1 MLGTMAVYK
10 PTCED
15 ISAAADVLLEVGIVT
30 RGNADNKYCYPE
42 AFGSYPSSFAATVS
56 QCGLLRAL
64 IFFED
69 DDSKS
74 QSNRERF
81 PEAVRLY
88 MKKRHP
94 GNPNRD
100 KLLSE
105 QVAADN
111 VGMLKEQIMNAS
123 TALKIALRMFTPSE
137 KVSVGKYG
145 RIPRPIEKVN
155 PPQGSSANIGY
166 QFYHSVGIPGFV
178 KKQVKSAIS
187 VNTDVLEVLRSADY
201 SVVNMRVQAPGLLI
215 GSGLAHGLPGSEE
228 DVKTGLQ
235 FDYTSG
241 LPVIPGSS
249 VKGVIRSAFPT
260 IKEDKK
266 QPEEGAEKQIEDS
279 AGKSNSCEKK
289 LSVADVGKLN
299 YIRSLIADIPE
310 FSALGL
316 EDNDIL
322 ELGNQMFN
330 HGDIFA
336 DALLVG
342 YGTRMKQQ
350 SPVNQVLAE
359 DYITP
364 HTGGPLAQPIPIK
377 IVKVAPGVTF
387 AFCYKFNVTK
397 IGSKEVTA
405 KMKESLCTAILQD
418 LGIGAKTN
426 VGYGVLKKIDNQ

>member
-1 MLGTMAVYK
+1 MAVYK
-10 PTCED
+10 PTYED
-15 ISAAADVLLEVGIVT
+15 ISTAADVLLEVGIVT
-30 RGNADNKYCYPE
+30 RGNADEKYCYPK

-64 IFFED
+64 MIFED

-88 MKKRHP
+88 LKKRNP
-94 GNPNRD
+94 GNQNLD

-105 QVAADN
+105 QVAADAA
-111 VGMLKEQIMNAS
+111 GKLEEQIMNAS
-123 TALKIALRMFTPSE
+123 TALKIALRMFAPSE
-137 KVSVGKYG
+137 EVRVGEYG
-145 RIPRPIEKVN
+145 RIPRPTEKVN
-155 PPQGSSANIGY
+155 PPRESSANIGY
-166 QFYHSVGIPGFV
+166 QFFHSVGVPGFDE
-178 KKQVKSAIS
+178 KQVKSAIS
-187 VNTDVLEVLRSADY
+187 VNTDVVKVLRNDDY

-249 VKGVIRSAFPT
+249 VKGVIRSSFPT
-260 IKEDKK
+260 IKEDKE
-266 QPEEGAEKQIEDS
+266 QSNEADAE
-279 AGKSNSCEKK
+279 
-289 LSVADVGKLN
+289 KLN
-299 YIRSLIADIPE
+299 YIKSLIADIPE
-310 FSALGL
+310 FSSLVL
-316 EDNDIL
+316 EDEDIL

-330 HGDIFA
+330 YGDIFA

-342 YGTRMKQQ
+342 YGTRMKQRK
-350 SPVNQVLAE
+350 PVNQVLAE

-364 HTGGPLAQPIPIK
+364 HTGGPLAQPVPIK

-387 AFCYKFNVTK
+387 AFCFKFSETK
-397 IGSKEVTA
+397 IGA
-405 KMKESLCTAILQD
+405 KVVSASMKKALCTAILQD
-418 LGIGAKTN
+418 LGVGAKTN
-426 VGYGVLKKIDNQ
+426 VGYGVLKEVKNK

>member
-10 PTCED
+10 PTYED
-15 ISAAADVLLEVGIVT
+15 ISTAADVLLEVGIVT
-30 RGNADNKYCYPE
+30 RGNADEKYCYPK

-64 IFFED
+64 MIFED

-88 MKKRHP
+88 LKKRNP
-94 GNPNRD
+94 GNQNRD

-105 QVAADN
+105 QVAVDAA
-111 VGMLKEQIMNAS
+111 GKLEEQIMNAS
-123 TALKIALRMFTPSE
+123 TALKIALRMFAPSE
-137 KVSVGKYG
+137 EVRVGEYG
-145 RIPRPIEKVN
+145 RIPRPTEKVN
-155 PPQGSSANIGY
+155 PPRESSANIGY
-166 QFYHSVGIPGFV
+166 QFFHSVGIPGFDEE
-178 KKQVKSAIS
+178 QVESAIS
-187 VNTDVLEVLRSADY
+187 VNTDVLEVLGYANY

-260 IKEDKK
+260 IKEDKE
-266 QPEEGAEKQIEDS
+266 QSNEADAE
-279 AGKSNSCEKK
+279 
-289 LSVADVGKLN
+289 KLN
-299 YIRSLIADIPE
+299 YIKSLIADIPK

-316 EDNDIL
+316 ENKDIL

-342 YGTRMKQQ
+342 YGTRMKQHG
-350 SPVNQVLAE
+350 PVKQVLTE

-364 HTGGPLAQPIPIK
+364 HTGGPLAQPVPIK

-387 AFCYKFNVTK
+387 AFCFKFNATK
-397 IGSKEVTA
+397 IGDKEVTA
-405 KMKESLCTAILQD
+405 EMKESLCTAILQD

-426 VGYGVLKKIDNQ
+426 VGYGVLKEV

>member
-10 PTCED
+10 PTYDD
-15 ISAAADVLLEVGIVT
+15 ISTAADVLLEVGIVT
-30 RGNADNKYCYPE
+30 RGNADEKYCYPK

-64 IFFED
+64 LIFED

-88 MKKRHP
+88 LKKRNP
-94 GNPNRD
+94 GNQNRD

-105 QVAADN
+105 QVDADAA
-111 VGMLKEQIMNAS
+111 GKLEEQIMNAS
-123 TALKIALRMFTPSE
+123 TALKIALRMFAPSE
-137 KVSVGKYG
+137 KVNVGAYNG
-145 RIPRPIEKVN
+145 IPNSTTPIDLPREN
-155 PPQGSSANIGY
+155 SGENSANIGY
-166 QFYHSVGIPGFV
+166 QFYHSVGIPRFNKDNV
-178 KKQVKSAIS
+178 KAAIS
-187 VNTDVLEVLRSADY
+187 VNGDVAKVLRAAEF

-249 VKGVIRSAFPT
+249 VKGAIRSAFPT
-260 IKEDKK
+260 I
-266 QPEEGAEKQIEDS
+266 
-279 AGKSNSCEKK
+279 
-289 LSVADVGKLN
+289 VADAEKLN
-299 YIRSLIADIPE
+299 YIKSLIADIPE
-310 FSALGL
+310 FSSLVL

-342 YGTRMKQQ
+342 YGTRTKQQ
-350 SPVNQVLAE
+350 VPVNQILAE

-387 AFCYKFNVTK
+387 AFCFKFNETK
-397 IGSKEVTA
+397 IGA
-405 KMKESLCTAILQD
+405 KVVSASMKKALCAAILQD
-418 LGIGAKTN
+418 LGVGAKTN
-426 VGYGVLKKIDNQ
+426 VGYGVLKEVNNQ

>member
-1 MLGTMAVYK
+1 MLGTMAAYK
-10 PTCED
+10 PTYED
-15 ISAAADVLLEVGIVT
+15 ISTAADVLLEVGIVT
-30 RGNADNKYCYPE
+30 CGNADNKYCYPK

-56 QCGLLRAL
+56 QCGLLRTL
-64 IFFED
+64 IIFEEK
-69 DDSKS
+69 DSKS

-88 MKKRHP
+88 LRKRYP
-94 GNPNRD
+94 ENQNRD

-105 QVAADN
+105 QVAADAA
-111 VGMLKEQIMNAS
+111 GKLKEQIMNAS
-123 TALKIALRMFTPSE
+123 TALKIALRMFAPSE
-137 KVSVGKYG
+137 KVNVGAYNG
-145 RIPRPIEKVN
+145 IPNSTTPIDLPREN
-155 PPQGSSANIGY
+155 SANIGY
-166 QFYHSVGIPGFV
+166 QFYHSVGIPRFNKDNV
-178 KKQVKSAIS
+178 KAAIS
-187 VNTDVLEVLRSADY
+187 VNGDVAKVLRAAEF

-260 IKEDKK
+260 IKEDKE
-266 QPEEGAEKQIEDS
+266 QSYEADAE
-279 AGKSNSCEKK
+279 
-289 LSVADVGKLN
+289 KLN
-299 YIRSLIADIPE
+299 YIKSLIADIPE
-310 FSALGL
+310 FSSLVL

-342 YGTRMKQQ
+342 YGTRMKQHG
-350 SPVNQVLAE
+350 PVKQVLTE

-387 AFCYKFNVTK
+387 AFCFKFNETK
-397 IGSKEVTA
+397 IGA
-405 KMKESLCTAILQD
+405 KVVSASMKKALCAAILQD
-418 LGIGAKTN
+418 LGVGAKTN
-426 VGYGVLKKIDNQ
+426 VGYGVLKEVKNQ

>member
-10 PTCED
+10 PTYED
-15 ISAAADVLLEVGIVT
+15 ISTAADVLLEVGIVT
-30 RGNADNKYCYPE
+30 RGNADEKYCYPK

-64 IFFED
+64 MIFED

-88 MKKRHP
+88 LKKR
-94 GNPNRD
+94 NPRNQNRD

-105 QVAADN
+105 QVAADAA
-111 VGMLKEQIMNAS
+111 GKLEEQIMNAS
-123 TALKIALRMFTPSE
+123 TALKIALRMFAPSE
-137 KVSVGKYG
+137 EVRVGEYG
-145 RIPRPIEKVN
+145 RIPRPTEKVN
-155 PPQGSSANIGY
+155 PQRESSANIGY
-166 QFYHSVGIPGFV
+166 QFFHSVGIPGFV
-178 KKQVKSAIS
+178 EEQVESAIS
-187 VNTDVLEVLRSADY
+187 VNTDVLEVLRDADY

-260 IKEDKK
+260 IKEDKE
-266 QPEEGAEKQIEDS
+266 QSNEADAE
-279 AGKSNSCEKK
+279 
-289 LSVADVGKLN
+289 KLN
-299 YIRSLIADIPE
+299 YIKSLIADIPE
-310 FSALGL
+310 FSSFRF
-316 EDNDIL
+316 EDKDIL

-330 HGDIFA
+330 HGDVFA

-342 YGTRMKQQ
+342 YGTRMKQHG
-350 SPVNQVLAE
+350 PVKQVLTE

-387 AFCYKFNVTK
+387 AFCFKFNETK
-397 IGSKEVTA
+397 IGA
-405 KMKESLCTAILQD
+405 KVVSASMKKALCAAILQD
-418 LGIGAKTN
+418 LGVGAKTN
-426 VGYGVLKKIDNQ
+426 VGYGVLKEVKNQ

>member
-1 MLGTMAVYK
+1 MAVYK
-10 PTCED
+10 PTYED
-15 ISAAADVLLEVGIVT
+15 ISTAADVLLEVGIVT
-30 RGNADNKYCYPE
+30 RGNADEKYCYPK

-64 IFFED
+64 MIFED

-88 MKKRHP
+88 LKKRNP
-94 GNPNRD
+94 GNQNRD

-105 QVAADN
+105 QVAADAA
-111 VGMLKEQIMNAS
+111 GKLEEQIMNAS
-123 TALKIALRMFTPSE
+123 TALKIALRMFAPSE
-137 KVSVGKYG
+137 EVRVGEYG
-145 RIPRPIEKVN
+145 RIPRPTEKVN
-155 PPQGSSANIGY
+155 PPRESSANIGY
-166 QFYHSVGIPGFV
+166 QFFHSVGIPGFV
-178 KKQVKSAIS
+178 KEQVKSAIS
-187 VNTDVLEVLRSADY
+187 VNSDVLEVLRSADY

-260 IKEDKK
+260 IKEDKE
-266 QPEEGAEKQIEDS
+266 QSNEADAE
-279 AGKSNSCEKK
+279 
-289 LSVADVGKLN
+289 KLN
-299 YIRSLIADIPE
+299 YIKSLIADVPE

-316 EDNDIL
+316 EDKDIL

-342 YGTRMKQQ
+342 YGTRMKQHG
-350 SPVNQVLAE
+350 PVKQVLAE

-387 AFCYKFNVTK
+387 AFCFKFNEAK
-397 IGSKEVTA
+397 IGA
-405 KMKESLCTAILQD
+405 KVVSASMKKALCAAILQE
-418 LGIGAKTN
+418 LGVGAKTN
-426 VGYGVLKKIDNQ
+426 VGYGVLKVV

>member
-10 PTCED
+10 PTYED
-15 ISAAADVLLEVGIVT
+15 ISTAADVLLEVGIVT
-30 RGNADNKYCYPE
+30 RGNADEKYCYPK

-64 IFFED
+64 MIFED

-88 MKKRHP
+88 LRKRYP
-94 GNPNRD
+94 ENQNRD

-105 QVAADN
+105 QVAADAA
-111 VGMLKEQIMNAS
+111 GKLKEQIMNAS
-123 TALKIALRMFTPSE
+123 TALKIALRMFAPSE
-137 KVSVGKYG
+137 KVNVGAYNG
-145 RIPRPIEKVN
+145 IPNSTTPIDLPREN
-155 PPQGSSANIGY
+155 SGENSANIGY
-166 QFYHSVGIPGFV
+166 QFFHSVGIPGFV
-178 KKQVKSAIS
+178 EEQVKSAIS
-187 VNTDVLEVLRSADY
+187 VNSDVLEVLGYADY

-260 IKEDKK
+260 I
-266 QPEEGAEKQIEDS
+266 
-279 AGKSNSCEKK
+279 
-289 LSVADVGKLN
+289 VADAEKLN
-299 YIRSLIADIPE
+299 YIKSLIADIPE
-310 FSALGL
+310 FSSLVL
-316 EDNDIL
+316 EDKDIL

-330 HGDIFA
+330 HGDVFA

-342 YGTRMKQQ
+342 YGTRMKQHG
-350 SPVNQVLAE
+350 PVKQVLTE

-387 AFCYKFNVTK
+387 AFCFKFNATK
-397 IGSKEVTA
+397 IGDKEVTA
-405 KMKESLCTAILQD
+405 EMKESLCTAILQD

-426 VGYGVLKKIDNQ
+426 VGYGVLKRIDNQ

>member
-1 MLGTMAVYK
+1 MCHQEILGTMAVYK
-10 PTCED
+10 PTYED
-15 ISAAADVLLEVGIVT
+15 ISTAADVLLEVGIVT
-30 RGNADNKYCYPE
+30 RGNADEKYCYPK

-64 IFFED
+64 MIFED

-88 MKKRHP
+88 LKKRNP
-94 GNPNRD
+94 GNQNRD

-105 QVAADN
+105 QVAADAA
-111 VGMLKEQIMNAS
+111 GKLEEQIMNAS
-123 TALKIALRMFTPSE
+123 TALKIALRMFAPSE
-137 KVSVGKYG
+137 KVNVGAYNG
-145 RIPRPIEKVN
+145 IPNSTTPIDLPREN
-155 PPQGSSANIGY
+155 SGENSANIGY
-166 QFYHSVGIPGFV
+166 QFFHSVGIPGFV
-178 KKQVKSAIS
+178 EEQVESAIS

-260 IKEDKK
+260 IKEDKE
-266 QPEEGAEKQIEDS
+266 QSNEADAE
-279 AGKSNSCEKK
+279 
-289 LSVADVGKLN
+289 KLN
-299 YIRSLIADIPE
+299 YIKSLIADIPE
-310 FSALGL
+310 FSSLVL
-316 EDNDIL
+316 EDKDIL

-330 HGDIFA
+330 HGDVFA

-342 YGTRMKQQ
+342 YGTRMKQHG
-350 SPVNQVLAE
+350 PVKQVLTE

-387 AFCYKFNVTK
+387 AFCFKFNETK
-397 IGSKEVTA
+397 IGARVVSA
-405 KMKESLCTAILQD
+405 SMKKALCAAILQD
-418 LGIGAKTN
+418 LGVGAKTN
-426 VGYGVLKKIDNQ
+426 VGYGVLKEVKNQ

>member
-10 PTCED
+10 PTYED
-15 ISAAADVLLEVGIVT
+15 ISTAADVLLEVGIVT
-30 RGNADNKYCYPE
+30 RGNADEKYCYPK

-64 IFFED
+64 MIFED

-88 MKKRHP
+88 LRKRYP
-94 GNPNRD
+94 ENQNRD

-105 QVAADN
+105 QVAADAA
-111 VGMLKEQIMNAS
+111 GKLKEQIMNAS
-123 TALKIALRMFTPSE
+123 TALKIALRMFAPSE
-137 KVSVGKYG
+137 KVNVGKYD

-155 PPQGSSANIGY
+155 PPRESSANIGY
-166 QFYHSVGIPGFV
+166 QFFHSVGIPGFV
-178 KKQVKSAIS
+178 EEQVESAIS

-260 IKEDKK
+260 IKEDKE
-266 QPEEGAEKQIEDS
+266 QSNEADAE
-279 AGKSNSCEKK
+279 
-289 LSVADVGKLN
+289 KLN
-299 YIRSLIADIPE
+299 YIKSLIADIPE
-310 FSALGL
+310 FSSLVL
-316 EDNDIL
+316 EDKDIL

-330 HGDIFA
+330 HGDVFA

-342 YGTRMKQQ
+342 YGTRMKQHG
-350 SPVNQVLAE
+350 PVKQVLTE

-387 AFCYKFNVTK
+387 AFCFKFNETK
-397 IGSKEVTA
+397 IGA
-405 KMKESLCTAILQD
+405 KVVSASMKKALCAAILQD
-418 LGIGAKTN
+418 LGVGAKTN
-426 VGYGVLKKIDNQ
+426 VGYGVLKEVKNQ

>member
-10 PTCED
+10 PTYED
-15 ISAAADVLLEVGIVT
+15 ISTAADVLLEVGIVT
-30 RGNADNKYCYPE
+30 RGNADEKYCYPK

-64 IFFED
+64 MIFED
-69 DDSKS
+69 DDSRS

-88 MKKRHP
+88 LKKRNP
-94 GNPNRD
+94 GNQNRD

-105 QVAADN
+105 QVAADAA
-111 VGMLKEQIMNAS
+111 GKLEEQIMNAS
-123 TALKIALRMFTPSE
+123 TALKIALRMFAPSE
-137 KVSVGKYG
+137 KVNVGAYNG
-145 RIPRPIEKVN
+145 IPNSTTPIDLPREN
-155 PPQGSSANIGY
+155 SANIGY
-166 QFYHSVGIPGFV
+166 QFYHSVGIPKFNTDDV
-178 KKQVKSAIS
+178 KAAIS
-187 VNTDVLEVLRSADY
+187 VNGDVAKVLRAAEFG
-201 SVVNMRVQAPGLLI
+201 VVNMRVQAPGLLI

-249 VKGVIRSAFPT
+249 VNGVIRSAFPT
-260 IKEDKK
+260 IKEDKE
-266 QPEEGAEKQIEDS
+266 QSNEADS
-279 AGKSNSCEKK
+279 E
-289 LSVADVGKLN
+289 KLN
-299 YIRSLIADIPE
+299 YIKSLIADIPE
-310 FSALGL
+310 FSSLVL

-342 YGTRMKQQ
+342 YGTRMKQHG
-350 SPVNQVLAE
+350 PVKQVLTE

-387 AFCYKFNVTK
+387 AFCFKFNETK
-397 IGSKEVTA
+397 IGA
-405 KMKESLCTAILQD
+405 KVVSASMKKALCAAILQD
-418 LGIGAKTN
+418 LGVGAKTN
-426 VGYGVLKKIDNQ
+426 VGYGVLKEVKNQ

>member
-1 MLGTMAVYK
+1 MCYQEILGTMAVYK
-10 PTCED
+10 PTYED
-15 ISAAADVLLEVGIVT
+15 ISTAADVLLEVGIVT
-30 RGNADNKYCYPE
+30 CGNADNKYCYPK

-64 IFFED
+64 IIFEEK
-69 DDSKS
+69 DSKS

-88 MKKRHP
+88 LRKRYP
-94 GNPNRD
+94 ENQNRD

-105 QVAADN
+105 QVAADAAGN
-111 VGMLKEQIMNAS
+111 LKEQIMNAS
-123 TALKIALRMFTPSE
+123 TALKIALRMFAPSE
-137 KVSVGKYG
+137 KVNVGKYD

-155 PPQGSSANIGY
+155 PPRESSANIGY
-166 QFYHSVGIPGFV
+166 QFFHSVGIPGFV
-178 KKQVKSAIS
+178 KEQVESAIS
-187 VNTDVLEVLRSADY
+187 VNTDVLEVLRDADY
-201 SVVNMRVQAPGLLI
+201 SVVNMRVQAPGLLV

-260 IKEDKK
+260 IKEDKE
-266 QPEEGAEKQIEDS
+266 QSNEADAE
-279 AGKSNSCEKK
+279 
-289 LSVADVGKLN
+289 KLN
-299 YIRSLIADIPE
+299 YIKSLIADIPE
-310 FSALGL
+310 FSSLVL

-342 YGTRMKQQ
+342 YGTRMKQHG
-350 SPVNQVLAE
+350 PVKQVLTE

-387 AFCYKFNVTK
+387 AFCFKFNETK
-397 IGSKEVTA
+397 IGA
-405 KMKESLCTAILQD
+405 KVVSASMKKALCAAILQD
-418 LGIGAKTN
+418 LGVGAKTN
-426 VGYGVLKKIDNQ
+426 VGYGVLKRIDNQ

>member
-1 MLGTMAVYK
+1 MAVYK
-10 PTCED
+10 PTYED
-15 ISAAADVLLEVGIVT
+15 ISTAADVLLEVGIVT
-30 RGNADNKYCYPE
+30 RGNADEKYCYPK

-64 IFFED
+64 MIFED

-88 MKKRHP
+88 LKKRNP
-94 GNPNRD
+94 GNQNRD

-105 QVAADN
+105 QVAADAA
-111 VGMLKEQIMNAS
+111 GKLEEQIMNAS
-123 TALKIALRMFTPSE
+123 TALKIALRMFAPSE
-137 KVSVGKYG
+137 EVRVGEYG
-145 RIPRPIEKVN
+145 RIPRPTEKVN
-155 PPQGSSANIGY
+155 PPRESSANIGY
-166 QFYHSVGIPGFV
+166 QFFHSVGIPGFV
-178 KKQVKSAIS
+178 KEQVKSAIS
-187 VNTDVLEVLRSADY
+187 VNTDVLEVLGYADY

-260 IKEDKK
+260 IKEDKE
-266 QPEEGAEKQIEDS
+266 QSNEADAE
-279 AGKSNSCEKK
+279 
-289 LSVADVGKLN
+289 KLN
-299 YIRSLIADIPE
+299 YIKSLIADIPE
-310 FSALGL
+310 FSSLVL

-342 YGTRMKQQ
+342 YGTRMKQHG
-350 SPVNQVLAE
+350 PVKQVLTE

-387 AFCYKFNVTK
+387 AFCFKFNVTK

-405 KMKESLCTAILQD
+405 EMKESLCTAILQD

-426 VGYGVLKKIDNQ
+426 VGYGVLKRIDNQ

>member
-1 MLGTMAVYK
+1 MAVYK

-30 RGNADNKYCYPE
+30 RGNADEKYCYPK

-64 IFFED
+64 MIFED

-88 MKKRHP
+88 LKKRNP
-94 GNPNRD
+94 GNQNRD

-105 QVAADN
+105 QVAADAA
-111 VGMLKEQIMNAS
+111 GKLEEQIMNAS
-123 TALKIALRMFTPSE
+123 TALKIALRMFAPSE
-137 KVSVGKYG
+137 EVRVGEYG
-145 RIPRPIEKVN
+145 RIPRPTEKVN
-155 PPQGSSANIGY
+155 PPRESSANIGY
-166 QFYHSVGIPGFV
+166 QFFHSVGIPGFV
-178 KKQVKSAIS
+178 KEQVASAIS
-187 VNTDVLEVLRSADY
+187 VNTDVLEVLRCADY

-249 VKGVIRSAFPT
+249 VKGVIRSAFPM
-260 IKEDKK
+260 IKEDKE
-266 QPEEGAEKQIEDS
+266 QSNEADAE
-279 AGKSNSCEKK
+279 
-289 LSVADVGKLN
+289 KLN

-310 FSALGL
+310 FSSLVL

-342 YGTRMKQQ
+342 YGTRMKQHG
-350 SPVNQVLAE
+350 PVKQVLTE

-387 AFCYKFNVTK
+387 AFCFKFNETK
-397 IGSKEVTA
+397 IGA
-405 KMKESLCTAILQD
+405 KVVSASMKKALCAAILQD
-418 LGIGAKTN
+418 LGVGSKTN
-426 VGYGVLKKIDNQ
+426 VGYGVLKRIDNQ

>member
-1 MLGTMAVYK
+1 MAVYK
-10 PTCED
+10 PTYED
-15 ISAAADVLLEVGIVT
+15 ISTAADVLLEVGIVT
-30 RGNADNKYCYPE
+30 RGNADEKYCYPK

-64 IFFED
+64 MIFED

-88 MKKRHP
+88 LKKRNP
-94 GNPNRD
+94 GNQNRD

-105 QVAADN
+105 QVAADAA
-111 VGMLKEQIMNAS
+111 GKLEEQIMNAS
-123 TALKIALRMFTPSE
+123 TALKIALRMFAPSE
-137 KVSVGKYG
+137 KVNVGAYNG
-145 RIPRPIEKVN
+145 IPNSTTPINLPREN
-155 PPQGSSANIGY
+155 SANIGY
-166 QFYHSVGIPGFV
+166 QFYHSVGIPRFNTDDV
-178 KKQVKSAIS
+178 KAAIS
-187 VNTDVLEVLRSADY
+187 VNEEVSNVLRTANFY
-201 SVVNMRVQAPGLLI
+201 VVKMKVQAPGLLI

-249 VKGVIRSAFPT
+249 VKGVIRSAFPM
-260 IKEDKK
+260 IKEDKE
-266 QPEEGAEKQIEDS
+266 QSNEADS
-279 AGKSNSCEKK
+279 E
-289 LSVADVGKLN
+289 KLN
-299 YIRSLIADIPE
+299 YIKSLIADIPE
-310 FSALGL
+310 FSSLVL

-342 YGTRMKQQ
+342 YGTRMKQHG
-350 SPVNQVLAE
+350 PVKQVLTE

-387 AFCYKFNVTK
+387 AFCFKFNETK
-397 IGSKEVTA
+397 IGA
-405 KMKESLCTAILQD
+405 KVVSASMKKALCAAILQD
-418 LGIGAKTN
+418 LGVGAKTN
-426 VGYGVLKKIDNQ
+426 VGYGVLKEVKNQ

>member
-10 PTCED
+10 PTYED
-15 ISAAADVLLEVGIVT
+15 ISTAADVLLEVGIVT
-30 RGNADNKYCYPE
+30 RGNADEKYCYPK

-64 IFFED
+64 MIFED

-88 MKKRHP
+88 LKKRNP
-94 GNPNRD
+94 GNQNRD

-105 QVAADN
+105 QVAADAA
-111 VGMLKEQIMNAS
+111 GKLEEQIMNAS
-123 TALKIALRMFTPSE
+123 TALKIALRMFAPSE
-137 KVSVGKYG
+137 EVRVGEYG
-145 RIPRPIEKVN
+145 RIPRPTERVN
-155 PPQGSSANIGY
+155 PPRESSANIGY
-166 QFYHSVGIPGFV
+166 QFFHSVGIPGFV
-178 KKQVKSAIS
+178 NEQVESAIS
-187 VNTDVLEVLRSADY
+187 VNTDVLEVLISADY

-249 VKGVIRSAFPT
+249 VKGVIRNAFPT
-260 IKEDKK
+260 IKEDKG
-266 QPEEGAEKQIEDS
+266 QPNE
-279 AGKSNSCEKK
+279 
-289 LSVADVGKLN
+289 ADDEKLN

-310 FSALGL
+310 FSSLVL
-316 EDNDIL
+316 EDKLKDNDIL

-342 YGTRMKQQ
+342 SGTRMKQHG
-350 SPVNQVLAE
+350 PVKQVLAE

-364 HTGGPLAQPIPIK
+364 HTGGPLAQPVPIK

-387 AFCYKFNVTK
+387 AFCFKFSETK
-397 IGSKEVTA
+397 IGA
-405 KMKESLCTAILQD
+405 KVVSASMKKALCTAILQD
-418 LGIGAKTN
+418 LGVGAKTN
-426 VGYGVLKKIDNQ
+426 VGYGVLKEVNNQ

>member
-10 PTCED
+10 PTYED
-15 ISAAADVLLEVGIVT
+15 ISTAADVLLEVGIVT
-30 RGNADNKYCYPE
+30 CGNADNKYCYPK

-64 IFFED
+64 MIFED

-88 MKKRHP
+88 LKKRNP
-94 GNPNRD
+94 GNQNRD

-105 QVAADN
+105 QVAADAA
-111 VGMLKEQIMNAS
+111 GKLEEQIMNAS
-123 TALKIALRMFTPSE
+123 TALKIALRMFAPSE
-137 KVSVGKYG
+137 EVRVGEYG
-145 RIPRPIEKVN
+145 RIPRPTEKVN
-155 PPQGSSANIGY
+155 PPRESSANIGY
-166 QFYHSVGIPGFV
+166 QFFHSVGIPGFDEE
-178 KKQVKSAIS
+178 QVESAIS

-260 IKEDKK
+260 I
-266 QPEEGAEKQIEDS
+266 
-279 AGKSNSCEKK
+279 
-289 LSVADVGKLN
+289 VADAEKLN
-299 YIRSLIADIPE
+299 YIKSLIADIPE
-310 FSALGL
+310 FSSLVL

-342 YGTRMKQQ
+342 YGTRMKQHG
-350 SPVNQVLAE
+350 PVKQVLTE

-387 AFCYKFNVTK
+387 AFCFKFNVTK

-405 KMKESLCTAILQD
+405 EMKESLCTAILQD

-426 VGYGVLKKIDNQ
+426 VGYGVLKKFDNQ

>member
-10 PTCED
+10 PTYED
-15 ISAAADVLLEVGIVT
+15 ISTAADVLLEVGIVT
-30 RGNADNKYCYPE
+30 RGNADEKYCYPK

-64 IFFED
+64 MIFED

-88 MKKRHP
+88 LKKLNP
-94 GNPNRD
+94 GNQNRD

-105 QVAADN
+105 QVAADAA
-111 VGMLKEQIMNAS
+111 GKLEEQIMNAS
-123 TALKIALRMFTPSE
+123 TALKIALRMFAPSE
-137 KVSVGKYG
+137 EVRVGEYG
-145 RIPRPIEKVN
+145 RIPRPTEKVN
-155 PPQGSSANIGY
+155 PPRESSANIGY
-166 QFYHSVGIPGFV
+166 QFFHSVGIPGFV
-178 KKQVKSAIS
+178 EEQVESAIS
-187 VNTDVLEVLRSADY
+187 VNTDVLEVLGYADY

-260 IKEDKK
+260 IKEDKE
-266 QPEEGAEKQIEDS
+266 QSNEADAE
-279 AGKSNSCEKK
+279 
-289 LSVADVGKLN
+289 KLN
-299 YIRSLIADIPE
+299 YIKSLIADVPE

-316 EDNDIL
+316 EDKDIL

-342 YGTRMKQQ
+342 YGTRMKQHG
-350 SPVNQVLAE
+350 PVTQVLTE

-387 AFCYKFNVTK
+387 AFCFKFNETK
-397 IGSKEVTA
+397 IGA
-405 KMKESLCTAILQD
+405 KVVSASMKKALCAAILQD
-418 LGIGAKTN
+418 LGVGAKTN
-426 VGYGVLKKIDNQ
+426 VGYGVLKEVKNQ

>member
-10 PTCED
+10 PTYED
-15 ISAAADVLLEVGIVT
+15 ISTAADVLLEVGIVT
-30 RGNADNKYCYPE
+30 RGNADEKYCYPKT
-42 AFGSYPSSFAATVS
+42 FGSYPSSFAATVS

-64 IFFED
+64 MIFED
-69 DDSKS
+69 DDNKS

-88 MKKRHP
+88 LKKRNP
-94 GNPNRD
+94 GNQNRD

-105 QVAADN
+105 QVAADAA
-111 VGMLKEQIMNAS
+111 GKLEEQIMNAS
-123 TALKIALRMFTPSE
+123 TALKIALRMFAPSE
-137 KVSVGKYG
+137 EVRVGEYG
-145 RIPRPIEKVN
+145 RIPRPTEKVN
-155 PPQGSSANIGY
+155 PKRESSANIGY
-166 QFYHSVGIPGFV
+166 QFFHSVGIPGFV
-178 KKQVKSAIS
+178 EEQVESAIS
-187 VNTDVLEVLRSADY
+187 VNTDVLEVLGYADY

-260 IKEDKK
+260 IKEDKE
-266 QPEEGAEKQIEDS
+266 QSNEADAE
-279 AGKSNSCEKK
+279 
-289 LSVADVGKLN
+289 KLN
-299 YIRSLIADIPE
+299 YIKSLIADIPE

-316 EDNDIL
+316 EDKDIF

-342 YGTRMKQQ
+342 YGTRMKQHG
-350 SPVNQVLAE
+350 PVKQVLTE

-387 AFCYKFNVTK
+387 AFCFKFNETK
-397 IGSKEVTA
+397 IGAIVVSA
-405 KMKESLCTAILQD
+405 SMKKALCAAILQD
-418 LGIGAKTN
+418 LGVGAKTN
-426 VGYGVLKKIDNQ
+426 VGYGVLKEVKNQ

>member
-10 PTCED
+10 PTYED
-15 ISAAADVLLEVGIVT
+15 ISTAADVLLEVGIVT
-30 RGNADNKYCYPE
+30 RGNADEKYCYPK

-64 IFFED
+64 LIFED

-88 MKKRHP
+88 LKKRNP
-94 GNPNRD
+94 GNLNRD

-105 QVAADN
+105 QVAADAA
-111 VGMLKEQIMNAS
+111 GKLEEQIMNAS
-123 TALKIALRMFTPSE
+123 TALKIALRMFAPSE
-137 KVSVGKYG
+137 EEVRVGEYG
-145 RIPRPIEKVN
+145 RIPRPTEKVN
-155 PPQGSSANIGY
+155 PKRESSANIGY
-166 QFYHSVGIPGFV
+166 QFFHSVGIPGFV
-178 KKQVKSAIS
+178 EEQVESAIS
-187 VNTDVLEVLRSADY
+187 VNTDVLEVLGYADY

-260 IKEDKK
+260 IKEDKE
-266 QPEEGAEKQIEDS
+266 QS
-279 AGKSNSCEKK
+279 Y
-289 LSVADVGKLN
+289 VADAEKLN
-299 YIRSLIADIPE
+299 YIKSLIADIPE
-310 FSALGL
+310 FSSLVL

-342 YGTRMKQQ
+342 YGTRMKQHGT
-350 SPVNQVLAE
+350 VKQVLAE

-387 AFCYKFNVTK
+387 AFCFKFNETK
-397 IGSKEVTA
+397 IGA
-405 KMKESLCTAILQD
+405 KVVSASMKKALCAAILQD
-418 LGIGAKTN
+418 LGVGAKTN
-426 VGYGVLKKIDNQ
+426 VGYGVLKRIDNQ

>member
-10 PTCED
+10 PTYED
-15 ISAAADVLLEVGIVT
+15 ISTAADVLLEVGIVT
-30 RGNADNKYCYPE
+30 RGNADEKYCYPK

-64 IFFED
+64 MIFED

-88 MKKRHP
+88 LKKRNP
-94 GNPNRD
+94 GNQNRD

-105 QVAADN
+105 QVAADAA
-111 VGMLKEQIMNAS
+111 GKLEEQIMNAS
-123 TALKIALRMFTPSE
+123 TALKIALRMFAPSE
-137 KVSVGKYG
+137 EVRVGEYG
-145 RIPRPIEKVN
+145 RIPRPTEKVN
-155 PPQGSSANIGY
+155 PPRESSANIGY
-166 QFYHSVGIPGFV
+166 QFFHSVGIPGFV
-178 KKQVKSAIS
+178 KEQVESAIS
-187 VNTDVLEVLRSADY
+187 VNTDVLEVLGYANY

-249 VKGVIRSAFPT
+249 VKGVIRSAFPM
-260 IKEDKK
+260 IKEDKE
-266 QPEEGAEKQIEDS
+266 QSNEADS
-279 AGKSNSCEKK
+279 E
-289 LSVADVGKLN
+289 KLN
-299 YIRSLIADIPE
+299 YIKSLIAYIPE
-310 FSALGL
+310 FSSLVL

-342 YGTRMKQQ
+342 YGTRMKQHG
-350 SPVNQVLAE
+350 PVKQVLTE

-387 AFCYKFNVTK
+387 AFCFKFNETK
-397 IGSKEVTA
+397 IGA
-405 KMKESLCTAILQD
+405 KVVSASMKKALCAAILQE
-418 LGIGAKTN
+418 LGVGAKTN
-426 VGYGVLKKIDNQ
+426 VGYGVLKEVNNQ

>member
-1 MLGTMAVYK
+1 MAVYK

-15 ISAAADVLLEVGIVT
+15 ISTAADVLLEVGIVT
-30 RGNADNKYCYPE
+30 RGNADNKYCYPK

-64 IFFED
+64 IIFED

-88 MKKRHP
+88 MKKRYQ
-94 GNPNRD
+94 GNRNPD

-123 TALKIALRMFTPSE
+123 TALKIALRMFAPSE
-137 KVSVGKYG
+137 EVRVGEYG
-145 RIPRPIEKVN
+145 RIPRPTEKVN
-155 PPQGSSANIGY
+155 PQRESSANIGY
-166 QFYHSVGIPGFV
+166 QFFHSVGIPGFV
-178 KKQVKSAIS
+178 KEQVASAIS
-187 VNTDVLEVLRSADY
+187 VNTDVLEVLRYADY

-260 IKEDKK
+260 I
-266 QPEEGAEKQIEDS
+266 
-279 AGKSNSCEKK
+279 
-289 LSVADVGKLN
+289 VADAGKLN
-299 YIRSLIADIPE
+299 YIKSLIADIPE

-350 SPVNQVLAE
+350 GPVNQVLAE

-397 IGSKEVTA
+397 INSKEVTA

>member
-10 PTCED
+10 PTYED
-15 ISAAADVLLEVGIVT
+15 ISTAADVLLEVGIVT
-30 RGNADNKYCYPE
+30 RGNADEKYCYPK

-64 IFFED
+64 MIFED

-88 MKKRHP
+88 LKKRNP
-94 GNPNRD
+94 GNQNRD

-105 QVAADN
+105 QVAADAA
-111 VGMLKEQIMNAS
+111 GKLEEQIMNAS
-123 TALKIALRMFTPSE
+123 TALKIALRMFAPSE
-137 KVSVGKYG
+137 EVRVGEYG
-145 RIPRPIEKVN
+145 RIPRPTEKVN
-155 PPQGSSANIGY
+155 PPRESSANIGY
-166 QFYHSVGIPGFV
+166 QFFHSVGIPGFDE
-178 KKQVKSAIS
+178 KQVKSAIS
-187 VNTDVLEVLRSADY
+187 VNTDVVKVLRSADY
-201 SVVNMRVQAPGLLI
+201 SVVNMRVQTPGLLI

-260 IKEDKK
+260 IKEDKE
-266 QPEEGAEKQIEDS
+266 QSNEADAE
-279 AGKSNSCEKK
+279 
-289 LSVADVGKLN
+289 KLN
-299 YIRSLIADIPE
+299 YIKGLIADIPE
-310 FSALGL
+310 FSSLVL
-316 EDNDIL
+316 EDEDIL

-330 HGDIFA
+330 HGDVFA

-342 YGTRMKQQ
+342 YGTRMKQHG
-350 SPVNQVLAE
+350 PVKQVLAE

-364 HTGGPLAQPIPIK
+364 HTGGPLAQPVPIK
-377 IVKVAPGVTF
+377 IVKVAPGATF
-387 AFCYKFNVTK
+387 AFCFKFSATK
-397 IGSKEVTA
+397 MGA
-405 KMKESLCTAILQD
+405 KVVSASMKKALCSAILQE
-418 LGIGAKTN
+418 LGVGAKTN
-426 VGYGVLKKIDNQ
+426 VGYGVLKEVKNQ

>member
-1 MLGTMAVYK
+1 MAVYK
-10 PTCED
+10 PTYED
-15 ISAAADVLLEVGIVT
+15 ISTAADVLLEVGIVT
-30 RGNADNKYCYPE
+30 RGNADEKYCYPK

-64 IFFED
+64 MIFED

-88 MKKRHP
+88 LKKRNP
-94 GNPNRD
+94 GNQNRD
-100 KLLSE
+100 KLLSG
-105 QVAADN
+105 QVAADAA
-111 VGMLKEQIMNAS
+111 GKLEEQIMNAS
-123 TALKIALRMFTPSE
+123 TALKIALRMFAPSE
-137 KVSVGKYG
+137 EVRVGEYG
-145 RIPRPIEKVN
+145 RIPRPTEKVN
-155 PPQGSSANIGY
+155 PPRESSANIGY
-166 QFYHSVGIPGFV
+166 QFFHSVGIPGFV
-178 KKQVKSAIS
+178 KEQVESAIS

-260 IKEDKK
+260 IKEDKE
-266 QPEEGAEKQIEDS
+266 QSNEADAE
-279 AGKSNSCEKK
+279 
-289 LSVADVGKLN
+289 KLN
-299 YIRSLIADIPE
+299 YIKSLIANIPE

-316 EDNDIL
+316 EDKDIL

-342 YGTRMKQQ
+342 YGTRMKQHG
-350 SPVNQVLAE
+350 PVKQVLTE

-364 HTGGPLAQPIPIK
+364 HTGGPLAQPVPIK

-387 AFCYKFNVTK
+387 AFCFKFNETK
-397 IGSKEVTA
+397 IGA
-405 KMKESLCTAILQD
+405 KVVSASMKKALCAAILQD
-418 LGIGAKTN
+418 LGVGAKTN
-426 VGYGVLKKIDNQ
+426 VGYGVLKEVKNQ

>member
-10 PTCED
+10 PTYED
-15 ISAAADVLLEVGIVT
+15 ISTAADVLLEVGIVT
-30 RGNADNKYCYPE
+30 RGNADEKYCYPK

-64 IFFED
+64 LIFED

-88 MKKRHP
+88 LKKRNP
-94 GNPNRD
+94 GNQNRD

-105 QVAADN
+105 QVAADAA
-111 VGMLKEQIMNAS
+111 GKLKEQIMNAS
-123 TALKIALRMFTPSE
+123 TALKIALRMFAPSE
-137 KVSVGKYG
+137 EVRVGEYG
-145 RIPRPIEKVN
+145 RIPRPTEKVN
-155 PPQGSSANIGY
+155 PPCENSANIGY
-166 QFYHSVGIPGFV
+166 QFFHSVGIPGFV
-178 KKQVKSAIS
+178 EEQVESAIS
-187 VNTDVLEVLRSADY
+187 VNTDVLEVLGYADY

-249 VKGVIRSAFPT
+249 VKGVIRSAFPM
-260 IKEDKK
+260 IKEDKE
-266 QPEEGAEKQIEDS
+266 QSNEADAE
-279 AGKSNSCEKK
+279 
-289 LSVADVGKLN
+289 KLN
-299 YIRSLIADIPE
+299 YIKSLIADIPE
-310 FSALGL
+310 FSSLVL

-342 YGTRMKQQ
+342 YGTRMKQHG
-350 SPVNQVLAE
+350 PVKQVLAE

-387 AFCYKFNVTK
+387 AFCFKFNETK
-397 IGSKEVTA
+397 IGA
-405 KMKESLCTAILQD
+405 KVLSASMKKALCAAILQD
-418 LGIGAKTN
+418 LGVGAKTN
-426 VGYGVLKKIDNQ
+426 VGYGVLKEV

>member
-10 PTCED
+10 PTYED
-15 ISAAADVLLEVGIVT
+15 ISTAADVLLEVGIVT
-30 RGNADNKYCYPE
+30 RGNADEKYCYPK

-64 IFFED
+64 MIFED

-88 MKKRHP
+88 LKKRNP
-94 GNPNRD
+94 GNQNRD

-105 QVAADN
+105 QVAADAA
-111 VGMLKEQIMNAS
+111 GKLEEQIMNAS
-123 TALKIALRMFTPSE
+123 TALKIALRMFAPSE
-137 KVSVGKYG
+137 EVRVGEYG
-145 RIPRPIEKVN
+145 RIPRPTEKVN
-155 PPQGSSANIGY
+155 PQQESSVNIGY
-166 QFYHSVGIPGFV
+166 QFFHSVGIPGFV
-178 KKQVKSAIS
+178 KEQVKSAIS
-187 VNTDVLEVLRSADY
+187 VNSDVLEVLKSADY

-260 IKEDKK
+260 IKEDKG
-266 QPEEGAEKQIEDS
+266 QSNEADAE
-279 AGKSNSCEKK
+279 
-289 LSVADVGKLN
+289 KLN
-299 YIRSLIADIPE
+299 YIKSLIADIPE
-310 FSALGL
+310 FSSLRF
-316 EDNDIL
+316 EDKDIL

-330 HGDIFA
+330 HGDVFA

-342 YGTRMKQQ
+342 YGTRKKQQ
-350 SPVNQVLAE
+350 GSVEQVLAE

-364 HTGGPLAQPIPIK
+364 HTGGPLAQPVPIK

-387 AFCYKFNVTK
+387 AFCFKFSETK
-397 IGSKEVTA
+397 IGSEKVDA
-405 KMKESLCTAILQD
+405 KMKKALCSAILQD
-418 LGIGAKTN
+418 LGVGAKTN
-426 VGYGVLKKIDNQ
+426 VGYGVLKEVKNQ

>member
-1 MLGTMAVYK
+1 MAVYK
-10 PTCED
+10 PTYED
-15 ISAAADVLLEVGIVT
+15 ISTAADVLLEVGIVT
-30 RGNADNKYCYPE
+30 RGNADEKYCYPK

-64 IFFED
+64 LIFED

-88 MKKRHP
+88 LKKRNP
-94 GNPNRD
+94 GNQNRD

-105 QVAADN
+105 QVDADAA
-111 VGMLKEQIMNAS
+111 GKLEEQIMNAS

-137 KVSVGKYG
+137 EVRVGEYG
-145 RIPRPIEKVN
+145 RIPRPTEKVN
-155 PPQGSSANIGY
+155 PPRESSANIGY
-166 QFYHSVGIPGFV
+166 QFFHSVGIPGFV
-178 KKQVKSAIS
+178 KEQVKSAIS
-187 VNTDVLEVLRSADY
+187 VNSDVLEVLRSANY

-260 IKEDKK
+260 IKEDKE
-266 QPEEGAEKQIEDS
+266 QSNEADAE
-279 AGKSNSCEKK
+279 
-289 LSVADVGKLN
+289 KLN
-299 YIRSLIADIPE
+299 YIKSLIADIPK

-316 EDNDIL
+316 ENKDIL

-342 YGTRMKQQ
+342 YGTRMKQHGT
-350 SPVNQVLAE
+350 VKQVLAE
-359 DYITP
+359 DHITP
-364 HTGGPLAQPIPIK
+364 HTGGPLAQPVPIK
-377 IVKVAPGVTF
+377 IVKVAPGATF
-387 AFCYKFNVTK
+387 AFCFKFSATK
-397 IGSKEVTA
+397 IGA
-405 KMKESLCTAILQD
+405 KVVSASMKKALCTAILQD
-418 LGIGAKTN
+418 LGVGAKTN
-426 VGYGVLKKIDNQ
+426 VGYGVLKEVENQ

>member
-10 PTCED
+10 PTYED
-15 ISAAADVLLEVGIVT
+15 ISTAADVLLEVGIVT
-30 RGNADNKYCYPE
+30 RGNADEKYCYPK

-64 IFFED
+64 MIFED

-88 MKKRHP
+88 LKKRNP
-94 GNPNRD
+94 GNQNRD

-105 QVAADN
+105 QVAADAA
-111 VGMLKEQIMNAS
+111 GKLEEQIMNAS
-123 TALKIALRMFTPSE
+123 TALKIALRMFAPSE
-137 KVSVGKYG
+137 EVNVGAYNG
-145 RIPRPIEKVN
+145 IPNSTTPIDLPREN
-155 PPQGSSANIGY
+155 SANIGY
-166 QFYHSVGIPGFV
+166 QFFHSVGIPGFV
-178 KKQVKSAIS
+178 EEQVKSAIS
-187 VNTDVLEVLRSADY
+187 VNSDVLEVLRSANY
-201 SVVNMRVQAPGLLI
+201 SVVNMRVQASGLLI

-260 IKEDKK
+260 IKEDKE
-266 QPEEGAEKQIEDS
+266 QSNEADAE
-279 AGKSNSCEKK
+279 
-289 LSVADVGKLN
+289 KLN
-299 YIRSLIADIPE
+299 YIKSLIADIPE

-316 EDNDIL
+316 EDKDIL

-342 YGTRMKQQ
+342 YGTRTKQQ
-350 SPVNQVLAE
+350 SPVNQALAE

-387 AFCYKFNVTK
+387 AFCFKFNETK
-397 IGSKEVTA
+397 IGA
-405 KMKESLCTAILQD
+405 KVVSASMKKALCAAILQD
-418 LGIGAKTN
+418 LGVGAKTN
-426 VGYGVLKKIDNQ
+426 VGYGVLKEVKNQ

>member
-1 MLGTMAVYK
+1 MAVYK
-10 PTCED
+10 PTYED
-15 ISAAADVLLEVGIVT
+15 ISTAADVLLEVGIVT
-30 RGNADNKYCYPE
+30 RGNADEKYCYPK

-64 IFFED
+64 MIFED

-88 MKKRHP
+88 LKKRNP
-94 GNPNRD
+94 GNQNRD

-105 QVAADN
+105 QVAADAA
-111 VGMLKEQIMNAS
+111 GKLEEQIMNAS
-123 TALKIALRMFTPSE
+123 TALKIALRMFAPSE
-137 KVSVGKYG
+137 EVRVGEYG
-145 RIPRPIEKVN
+145 RIPRPTEKVN
-155 PPQGSSANIGY
+155 PQRESSANIGY
-166 QFYHSVGIPGFV
+166 QFFHSVGIPGFV
-178 KKQVKSAIS
+178 EEQVKSAIS
-187 VNTDVLEVLRSADY
+187 VNTDVLEVLRDADY

-260 IKEDKK
+260 IKEDKE
-266 QPEEGAEKQIEDS
+266 QSNEADAE
-279 AGKSNSCEKK
+279 
-289 LSVADVGKLN
+289 KLN
-299 YIRSLIADIPE
+299 YIKSLIADIPE
-310 FSALGL
+310 FSSFRF
-316 EDNDIL
+316 EDKDIL

-330 HGDIFA
+330 HGDVFA

-342 YGTRMKQQ
+342 YGTRMKQHG
-350 SPVNQVLAE
+350 PVKQVLTE

-387 AFCYKFNVTK
+387 AFCFKFNETK
-397 IGSKEVTA
+397 IGA
-405 KMKESLCTAILQD
+405 KVVSASMKKALCAAILQD
-418 LGIGAKTN
+418 LGVGAKTN
-426 VGYGVLKKIDNQ
+426 VGYGVLKEVKNQ

>member
-1 MLGTMAVYK
+1 MAVYK
-10 PTCED
+10 PTYED
-15 ISAAADVLLEVGIVT
+15 ISTAADVLLEVGIVT
-30 RGNADNKYCYPE
+30 RGNADEKYCYPK

-64 IFFED
+64 LIFED

-88 MKKRHP
+88 LKKRNP
-94 GNPNRD
+94 GNQNRD

-105 QVAADN
+105 QVDADAA
-111 VGMLKEQIMNAS
+111 GKLEEQIMNAS

-137 KVSVGKYG
+137 EVRVGEYG
-145 RIPRPIEKVN
+145 RIPRPTEKVN
-155 PPQGSSANIGY
+155 PPRESSANIGY
-166 QFYHSVGIPGFV
+166 QFFHSVGIPGFV
-178 KKQVKSAIS
+178 KEQVKSAIS
-187 VNTDVLEVLRSADY
+187 VNSDVLEVLRSANY

-260 IKEDKK
+260 IKEDKE
-266 QPEEGAEKQIEDS
+266 QSNEADS
-279 AGKSNSCEKK
+279 E
-289 LSVADVGKLN
+289 KLN
-299 YIRSLIADIPE
+299 YIKSLIADIPE
-310 FSALGL
+310 FSSLVL

-342 YGTRMKQQ
+342 YGTRMKQHG
-350 SPVNQVLAE
+350 PVKQVLTE

-387 AFCYKFNVTK
+387 AFCFKFNETK
-397 IGSKEVTA
+397 IGA
-405 KMKESLCTAILQD
+405 KVVSASMKKALCAAIFQD
-418 LGIGAKTN
+418 LGVGAKTN
-426 VGYGVLKKIDNQ
+426 VGYGVLKEVKNQ

>member
-10 PTCED
+10 PTYED
-15 ISAAADVLLEVGIVT
+15 ISTAADVLLEVGIVT
-30 RGNADNKYCYPE
+30 RGNADEKYCYPK

-64 IFFED
+64 MIFED

-88 MKKRHP
+88 LRKRNP
-94 GNPNRD
+94 GNQNRD

-105 QVAADN
+105 QVAADAA
-111 VGMLKEQIMNAS
+111 GKLEEQIMNAS
-123 TALKIALRMFTPSE
+123 TALKIALRMFAPSE
-137 KVSVGKYG
+137 KVNVGEYDG
-145 RIPRPIEKVN
+145 IPNSTKPIDLPRAN
-155 PPQGSSANIGY
+155 SANIGY
-166 QFYHSVGIPGFV
+166 QFYHSVGIPEFNED
-178 KKQVKSAIS
+178 QVSAAIS
-187 VNTDVLEVLRSADY
+187 MNEDVMNVLSAANFY
-201 SVVNMRVQAPGLLI
+201 VMNMKVQAPGLLI
-215 GSGLAHGLPGSEE
+215 GSGLAHGLPDSKE

-241 LPVIPGSS
+241 LPVIHGSS

-260 IKEDKK
+260 I
-266 QPEEGAEKQIEDS
+266 
-279 AGKSNSCEKK
+279 
-289 LSVADVGKLN
+289 VADAEKLN
-299 YIRSLIADIPE
+299 YIRSLIADIPK

-316 EDNDIL
+316 EDKDIL

-342 YGTRMKQQ
+342 YGTRMKQHG
-350 SPVNQVLAE
+350 PVKQVLTE

-387 AFCYKFNVTK
+387 AFCFKFNETK
-397 IGSKEVTA
+397 IGA
-405 KMKESLCTAILQD
+405 KVVSASMKKALCSAILQD
-418 LGIGAKTN
+418 LGVGAKTN
-426 VGYGVLKKIDNQ
+426 VGYGVLKEVRNQ

>member
-1 MLGTMAVYK
+1 MCYQEILGTMAVYK
-10 PTCED
+10 PTYED
-15 ISAAADVLLEVGIVT
+15 ISTAADVLLEVGIVT
-30 RGNADNKYCYPE
+30 RGNADEKYCYPKT
-42 AFGSYPSSFAATVS
+42 FGSYPSSFAATVS

-64 IFFED
+64 MIFED

-88 MKKRHP
+88 LRKRYP
-94 GNPNRD
+94 ENQNRD

-105 QVAADN
+105 QVAADAA
-111 VGMLKEQIMNAS
+111 GKLKEQIMNAS
-123 TALKIALRMFTPSE
+123 TALKIALRMFAPSE
-137 KVSVGKYG
+137 KVNVGAYNG
-145 RIPRPIEKVN
+145 IPNSTTPIDLPREN
-155 PPQGSSANIGY
+155 SANIGY
-166 QFYHSVGIPGFV
+166 QFYHSVGIPRFNKDNV
-178 KKQVKSAIS
+178 KAAIS
-187 VNTDVLEVLRSADY
+187 VNGDVAKVLRAAEFG
-201 SVVNMRVQAPGLLI
+201 VVNMRVQAPGLLI

-260 IKEDKK
+260 I
-266 QPEEGAEKQIEDS
+266 
-279 AGKSNSCEKK
+279 
-289 LSVADVGKLN
+289 VADAEKLN
-299 YIRSLIADIPE
+299 YIKSLIADIPE
-310 FSALGL
+310 FSSLVL
-316 EDNDIL
+316 EDKDIL

-330 HGDIFA
+330 HGDVFA

-342 YGTRMKQQ
+342 YGTRTKQQ
-350 SPVNQVLAE
+350 VPVNQILAE

-387 AFCYKFNVTK
+387 AFCFKFNATK
-397 IGSKEVTA
+397 IGDKEVTA
-405 KMKESLCTAILQD
+405 EMKESLCTAILQD

-426 VGYGVLKKIDNQ
+426 VGYGVLKRIDNQ

>member
-1 MLGTMAVYK
+1 MAVYK
-10 PTCED
+10 PTYED
-15 ISAAADVLLEVGIVT
+15 ISTAADVLLEVGIVT
-30 RGNADNKYCYPE
+30 RGNADEKYCYPK

-64 IFFED
+64 LIFED

-88 MKKRHP
+88 LKKRNP
-94 GNPNRD
+94 GNQNRD

-105 QVAADN
+105 QVAADAA
-111 VGMLKEQIMNAS
+111 GKLEEQIMNAS
-123 TALKIALRMFTPSE
+123 TALKIALRMFAPSE
-137 KVSVGKYG
+137 EVRVGEYG
-145 RIPRPIEKVN
+145 RIPRPTEKVN
-155 PPQGSSANIGY
+155 PQRESSANIGY
-166 QFYHSVGIPGFV
+166 QFFHSVGIPGFV
-178 KKQVKSAIS
+178 KEQVKSAIS
-187 VNTDVLEVLRSADY
+187 VNSDVLEVLRSANY

-249 VKGVIRSAFPT
+249 VKGVIRSAFPM
-260 IKEDKK
+260 IKEDKE
-266 QPEEGAEKQIEDS
+266 QSNEADAE
-279 AGKSNSCEKK
+279 
-289 LSVADVGKLN
+289 KLN
-299 YIRSLIADIPE
+299 YIKSLIADIPE
-310 FSALGL
+310 FSSLGL
-316 EDNDIL
+316 EDKDIF

-342 YGTRMKQQ
+342 YGTRMKQHG
-350 SPVNQVLAE
+350 PVKQVLTE

-387 AFCYKFNVTK
+387 AFCFKFNETK
-397 IGSKEVTA
+397 IGARVVSA
-405 KMKESLCTAILQD
+405 SMKKALCAAILQD
-418 LGIGAKTN
+418 LGVGAKTN
-426 VGYGVLKKIDNQ
+426 VGYGVLKEVKNQ

>member
-1 MLGTMAVYK
+1 MAVYK
-10 PTCED
+10 PTYED
-15 ISAAADVLLEVGIVT
+15 ISTAADVLLEVGIVT
-30 RGNADNKYCYPE
+30 RGNADEKYCYPK

-64 IFFED
+64 MIFED

-88 MKKRHP
+88 LKKRNP
-94 GNPNRD
+94 GNQNRD

-105 QVAADN
+105 QVAADAA
-111 VGMLKEQIMNAS
+111 GKLEEQIMNAS
-123 TALKIALRMFTPSE
+123 TALKIALRMFAPSE
-137 KVSVGKYG
+137 EVNVGAYNG
-145 RIPRPIEKVN
+145 IPNSTTPIDLPREN
-155 PPQGSSANIGY
+155 SANIGY
-166 QFYHSVGIPGFV
+166 QFFHSVGIPGFV
-178 KKQVKSAIS
+178 EEQVKSAIS
-187 VNTDVLEVLRSADY
+187 VNSDVLEVLRSANY

-260 IKEDKK
+260 IKEDKE
-266 QPEEGAEKQIEDS
+266 QSNEADAE
-279 AGKSNSCEKK
+279 
-289 LSVADVGKLN
+289 KLN
-299 YIRSLIADIPE
+299 YIKSLIADIPE

-316 EDNDIL
+316 EDKDIL

-342 YGTRMKQQ
+342 YGTRMKQHG
-350 SPVNQVLAE
+350 PVKQVLTE

-387 AFCYKFNVTK
+387 AFCFKFNETK
-397 IGSKEVTA
+397 IGAKEVSA
-405 KMKESLCTAILQD
+405 SMKKALCAAILQN
-418 LGIGAKTN
+418 LGVGAKTN
-426 VGYGVLKKIDNQ
+426 VGYGVLKRIDNQ